1 METENATDYVKK
13 LRQIFPEEI
22 QLGLLHGQMKP
33 AQKNKVMEAFMKNEV
48 QVLVAT
54 TVVEVGVNV
63 PNATVMMIE
72 NAERFGLAQL
82 HQLRGRV
89 GSCLLYT
96 SFLMAFVFA
105 FILLCNIGYDLPVL
119 AGVTEGYPAEEAGM
133 QAGDTILKI
142 DHTRI
147 HFFRDISAYTQFH
160 SGDAVTVTY
169 ERDGER
175 YQTVLTPKYNEEYGY
190 YMYGFQGSAQKTKG
204 SVLSNLKYSV
214 YEVEY
219 WIRVTI
225 DSLKSLVGGKVSVN
239 DMSGPVGICLLYTSY
254 LTQQCS
260 ALTEQMTEKKAA
272 FFRRLAEGLSLIHI

>member
-1 METENATDYVKK
+1 
-13 LRQIFPEEI
+13 
-22 QLGLLHGQMKP
+22 
-33 AQKNKVMEAFMKNEV
+33 
-48 QVLVAT
+48 
-54 TVVEVGVNV
+54 
-63 PNATVMMIE
+63 
-72 NAERFGLAQL
+72 
-82 HQLRGRV
+82 
-89 GSCLLYT
+89 
-96 SFLMAFVFA
+96 MAFVFA

-239 DMSGPVGICLLYTSY
+239 DMSGPVGIVNMIGTAMSR
-254 LTQQCS
+254 
-260 ALTEQMTEKKAA
+260 A
-272 FFRRLAEGLSLIHI
+272 